1 MITGEE
7 RIWSGVLGVC
17 LLASGAIAVGAAV
30 PTARYYYRFFR
41 RSRRIVGRVV
51 DHENLGGSQYRAII
65 EYEAEGQTHRYRD
78 EVLSDRRP
86 RIGSR
91 MDMRVGD
98 SYGSAQ
104 RGGFVLFVQMVL
116 APPFMVFIGSGI
128 LFGGYMLLRRTWT
141 GQ

>member
-7 RIWSGVLGVC
+7 RFWGGVVGLC
-17 LLASGAIAVGAAV
+17 LLASGVILIGGAV

-41 RSRRIVGRVV
+41 RTRRVVGRVV

-78 EVLSDRRP
+78 EVLSDRPP
-86 RIGSR
+86 RVGSR
-91 MDMRVGD
+91 VDIRTGD
-98 SYGSAQ
+98 SYGSGQ
-104 RGGFVLFVQMVL
+104 RGGFVLFFQMVL
-116 APPFMVFIGSGI
+116 APPLMVLIGAGI
-128 LFGGYMLLRRTWT
+128 LFGAYLLLRRTWT

>member
-7 RIWSGVLGVC
+7 RVWGGVLGVC
-17 LLASGAIAVGAAV
+17 LLASGCILVGAAV

-41 RSRRIVGRVV
+41 RSRRVVGRVV
-51 DHENLGGSQYRAII
+51 DHERVGGSQYRAII

-78 EVLSDRRP
+78 EVLSDRPP
-86 RIGSR
+86 RVGSR
-91 MDMRVGD
+91 VDVRTGD

-104 RGGFVLFVQMVL
+104 RGGLVLFVQMVV
-116 APPFMVFIGSGI
+116 APPAMVLIGAGI
-128 LFGGYMLLRRTWT
+128 LFGGYWLLRRTWT